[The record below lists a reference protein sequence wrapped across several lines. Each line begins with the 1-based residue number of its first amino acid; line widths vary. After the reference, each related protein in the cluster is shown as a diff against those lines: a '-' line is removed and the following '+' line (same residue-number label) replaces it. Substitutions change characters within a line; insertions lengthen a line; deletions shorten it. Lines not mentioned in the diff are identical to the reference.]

1 MAINIDKIRQN
12 LSKLK
17 QNDTWTLRGSV
28 KSFLDYESL
37 EYQENT
43 KATECRNVS
52 LYLKEYKVA
61 IDLCSVET
69 HCAGDSLF
77 KSQKQFYDKAMQFK
91 QAGIRLIYIWD
102 WEWFDLRKQK
112 ILKNIILNACQKD
125 THRVYARNTYVKV
138 VPAISIKEFF
148 LQNNMQGYRV
158 AKDAVCLYDKKTDEL
173 LMAYSIGYAY
183 FGKGKYDLE
192 IARGACKLG
201 YSIVGGSSKLWK
213 YIVEQYAPDKSI
225 VYYVDLNQYNGNS
238 LDKLVE
244 QFPAM
249 KFITGKQSFRN
260 WFVEEQKMRNR
271 DPKHHAQIKELT
283 DLGLIKV
290 CYNAGSLVYVY
301 QP

>member
-28 KSFLDYESL
+28 KSFLDSKSL

-43 KATECRNVS
+43 KATECYNAS

-69 HCAGDSLF
+69 HCAGDSMF

-91 QAGIRLIYIWD
+91 QSGIRLIYIWD

-112 ILKNIILNACQKD
+112 ILKNIVLNACQKD
-125 THRVYARNTYVKV
+125 AHRVYARNTYIKV
-138 VPAISIKEFF
+138 IPSIDIKEFF
-148 LQNNMQGYRV
+148 LQNNIQGYRV
-158 AKDAVCLYDKKTDEL
+158 AKDAICLYAKKTDEL
-173 LMAYSIGYAY
+173 LMAYSVGHAY

-213 YIVEQYAPDKSI
+213 YIVEQYAPSKSI

-271 DPKHHAQIKELT
+271 DPKHHTQIKELT

>member
-28 KSFLDYESL
+28 KSFLDSESL

-43 KATECRNVS
+43 KATEYYNVS

-69 HCAGDSLF
+69 HCAGDSMF

-91 QAGIRLIYIWD
+91 QSGIRLIYIWD

-112 ILKNIILNACQKD
+112 ILKNIVLNACQKD
-125 THRVYARNTYVKV
+125 SHRVYARNTYIKV
-138 VPAISIKEFF
+138 IPSIDIREFF
-148 LQNNMQGYRV
+148 LQNNIQGYRV
-158 AKDAVCLYDKKTDEL
+158 AKDAICLYDKKTDEL
-173 LMAYSIGYAY
+173 LMAYSIGHAY

-271 DPKHHAQIKELT
+271 DPKHHTQIKELT

>member
-1 MAINIDKIRQN
+1 
-12 LSKLK
+12 
-17 QNDTWTLRGSV
+17 
-28 KSFLDYESL
+28 
-37 EYQENT
+37 
-43 KATECRNVS
+43 
-52 LYLKEYKVA
+52 
-61 IDLCSVET
+61 
-69 HCAGDSLF
+69 
-77 KSQKQFYDKAMQFK
+77 
-91 QAGIRLIYIWD
+91 
-102 WEWFDLRKQK
+102 
-112 ILKNIILNACQKD
+112 
-125 THRVYARNTYVKV
+125 
-138 VPAISIKEFF
+138 
-148 LQNNMQGYRV
+148 
-158 AKDAVCLYDKKTDEL
+158 
-173 LMAYSIGYAY
+173 MAYSIGHAY

-260 WFVEEQKMRNR
+260 WFVKEQKMRNR
-271 DPKHHAQIKELT
+271 DPKHHTQIKELT